1 MQKDLI
7 HDKRA
12 QIPHYGEIDIPG
24 MVETMLSLSVSIAT
38 ARTTL
43 VTRLLEKREQ

>member
-1 MQKDLI
+1 MQKDLL

-12 QIPHYGEIDIPG
+12 QIHFGEIDIPG